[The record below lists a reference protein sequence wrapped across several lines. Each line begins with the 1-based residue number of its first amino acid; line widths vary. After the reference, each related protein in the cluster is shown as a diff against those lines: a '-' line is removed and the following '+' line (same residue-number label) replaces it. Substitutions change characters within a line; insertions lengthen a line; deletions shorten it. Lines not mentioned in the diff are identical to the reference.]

1 MRVLN
6 TLIIFAILF
15 AISCGSKDQYT
26 PPTVRMV
33 EQQEVVIVAEFQQRP
48 GNPAVTPDG
57 RMIVSMQP
65 IDAPDVKVVEVL
77 SDGTTKPFP
86 NEQWA
91 TAVDAEDV
99 GMQAVIGVVADTNGI
114 VWMLDMG
121 GDGHSPKLVGWDTN
135 TDTLYKS
142 IVFPELVSKPNSFH
156 QDVAI
161 DTERN
166 MAYVADMT
174 RGDLL
179 GESSPGIIVINLETE
194 EVRRVMDGDPNF
206 APGSDPVVING
217 NTFATKTDDGVV
229 PIFLGLN
236 PITIDPDNE
245 WVYFGSINGSGLF
258 RIPASA
264 LSDSSLTDE
273 QLSEMIEPYGEKRS
287 SDGISVDGSGNVYV
301 TDIQNNAIGV
311 ANPDGYR
318 ILVQD
323 NELLLWPD
331 GLAFGPNGW
340 LYATVNQLNLHPA
353 LNSGVDGGQPPYYL
367 VRVRPAAPGQVGR

>member
-1 MRVLN
+1 MRFLN
-6 TLIIFAILF
+6 ILILTALLFTLAC
-15 AISCGSKDQYT
+15 ASKDKYE

-33 EQQEVVIVAEFQQRP
+33 QPQQPEIVAEFQQRP

-65 IDAPDVKVVEVL
+65 IDSPEIKVVEVL
-77 SDGTTKPFP
+77 SDGTTRPFP
-86 NEQWA
+86 NEKWA
-91 TAVDAEDV
+91 TAVDEDGI
-99 GMQAVIGVVADTNGI
+99 GMQAVIGVVADTNGM

-121 GDGHSPKLVGWDTN
+121 GDGQAPKLVGWDTN
-135 TDTLYKS
+135 TDTLYKT
-142 IVFPELVSKPNSFH
+142 IVFPESVSKPNSFH

-179 GESSPGIIVINLETE
+179 GDSSPAILVIDIETE
-194 EVRRVMDGDPNF
+194 EVRRVLEGNPNF
-206 APGSDPVVING
+206 APGTDPVVING
-217 NTFATKTDDGVV
+217 NTFATKTDEGVI

-236 PITIDPDNE
+236 PITIDPENE
-245 WVYFGSINGSGLF
+245 WVYFGSINGTGLF
-258 RIPASA
+258 RIQASA
-264 LSDSSLTDE
+264 LADSSLSDE
-273 QLSEMIEPYGEKRS
+273 QLSAMIEPYGEKRS
-287 SDGISVDGSGNVYV
+287 SDGISVDSSGNVYI

-311 ANPDGYR
+311 ANPEGYQ

-353 LNSGVDGGQPPYYL
+353 LNSGVDAGQPPYYL
-367 VRVRPAAPGQVGR
+367 VRVRPLSPGQVGR